1 MRAPFDRPDEIP
13 VTLLIAVAYVTLA
26 VVTGGLAPSADGD
39 KLRAFG
45 ELIPNLVA
53 EGEWWRMLASTFLH
67 GGIVHLAFNTMMLIG
82 IGPALERSIGSARFA
97 LLYLASAIGGSI
109 AVCVVYDPRG
119 AVVGGSGALFGLLGG
134 LVAANMRGGRHLF
147 GFLDF
152 EGPRALLGMIGAN
165 LLIGYLLP
173 FVSNTAH
180 VGGLLAGFL
189 VTFLFLVPPR
199 TPSRT
204 LVHWRLAV
212 AALTASLLFWS
223 VAPAT
228 RWDHLWNLGVESH
241 GARQTALLR
250 AAVMAYY
257 GIAEADDADLERFA
271 AEVLQPAPAARP
283 R

>member
-1 MRAPFDRPDEIP
+1 MRPLFDRPDEIP

-26 VVTGGLAPSADGD
+26 VVTGGLGSGADGD
-39 KLRAFG
+39 KLLTYG
-45 ELIPNLVA
+45 ELIPSLVA
-53 EGEWWRMLASTFLH
+53 EGQWWRMFASTFLH
-67 GGIVHLAFNTMMLIG
+67 GGIVHLAFNTMMLLG
-82 IGPALERSIGSARFA
+82 TGPALERSIGSLRFA
-97 LLYLASAIGGSI
+97 ALYLVSAIGGSI

-134 LVAANMRGGRHLF
+134 LVAANMRSGRHLF
-147 GFLDF
+147 TFLDF

-180 VGGLLAGFL
+180 VGGLVAGFL

-199 TPSRT
+199 VRSRD
-204 LVHWRLAV
+204 LVHWRLATT
-212 AALTASLLFWS
+212 AFAASLLFWS

-228 RWDHLWNLGVESH
+228 RWDRLWNLGVDARD
-241 GARQTALLR
+241 ARQAALLR

-257 GIAEADDADLERFA
+257 GTPAADDADLERFA
-271 AEVLQPAPAARP
+271 AEVLRPAPTKRP